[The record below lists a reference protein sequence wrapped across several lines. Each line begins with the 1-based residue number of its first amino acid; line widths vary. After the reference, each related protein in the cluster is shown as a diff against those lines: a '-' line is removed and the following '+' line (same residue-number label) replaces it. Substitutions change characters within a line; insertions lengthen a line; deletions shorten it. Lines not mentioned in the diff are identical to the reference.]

1 MEFLISVD
9 FTPRSKPAPPHYNRD
24 NENTIMQTQ
33 LADFISNTAEGKE
46 AEAILRSCVHCGFC
60 TATCPTYQLLGDED
74 DGPRGRIYL
83 IKSVLEGNQ
92 ATEKTQLH
100 LDRCLTC
107 RSCETTCPSG
117 VNYHRLLDIGRAE
130 VEKQVPR
137 SALQKCLRWL
147 IVTIMP
153 ERNLFSPLMFLGQM
167 FRPLLPPVLKE
178 KVPPRPSVKLA
189 APVTQHTRKMLML
202 EGCVQPSMAP
212 NINTATLRILNALG
226 VSITPTPKAGCCGAL
241 RHHLNAQD
249 AAKADM
255 RRNIEAW
262 LPELDA
268 GAEAIIIN
276 ASGCGAQ
283 IADYGKLFASD
294 PGFAGSASRISERS
308 FDIAEILLQEEQ
320 NIIAKLES
328 SPSAIAGTK
337 VAFHSPCTLQHGQN
351 ITGMVERI
359 LSAAGC
365 ELMPVTD
372 SHLCC
377 GSAGTY
383 SIFQPELSKQ
393 LRSNKIDALTAHQP
407 HIIVTAN
414 IGCLTHMLPAT
425 GIPVKHWVELIDQA
439 LGL

>member
-1 MEFLISVD
+1 
-9 FTPRSKPAPPHYNRD
+9 
-24 NENTIMQTQ
+24 MQTQ
-33 LADFISNTAEGKE
+33 LADFISNTPDGQE

-83 IKSVLEGNQ
+83 IKSVLEGNV
-92 ATEKTQLH
+92 ATEKTQQH

-137 SALQKCLRWL
+137 SFVQNVLRWL

-153 ERNLFSPLMFLGQM
+153 QRNIFSPLMAQF
-167 FRPLLPPVLKE
+167 FRPLLPSILKE
-178 KVPPRPSVKLA
+178 KVPPRPSVKLV
-189 APVTQHTRKMLML
+189 APTQQHSRKMLML

-212 NINTATLRILNALG
+212 NINTATLRVLDALG
-226 VSITPTPKAGCCGAL
+226 VSIEPTPKAGCCGAL
-241 RHHLNAQD
+241 RQHLNAQD
-249 AAKADM
+249 AAKNDM
-255 RRNIEAW
+255 RGNIDAW
-262 LPELDA
+262 VPALDN

-283 IADYGKLFASD
+283 IADYGKIFAAD
-294 PGFAGSASRISERS
+294 EAYASKAERISERS
-308 FDIAEILLQEEQ
+308 FDLAEILVQEEQ
-320 NIIAKLES
+320 NIIAKLEAEGS
-328 SPSAIAGTK
+328 RIAGKK
-337 VAFHSPCTLQHGQN
+337 VAFHAPCTLQHGLS
-351 ITGMVERI
+351 ITGVVERI
-359 LSAAGC
+359 LTAAGC
-365 ELMPVTD
+365 ELATVAD

-393 LRSNKIDALTAHQP
+393 LRDNKLTALNVDKP
-407 HIIVTAN
+407 ELIATAN
-414 IGCLTHMLPAT
+414 IGCLSHMQSAADV
-425 GIPVKHWVELIDQA
+425 PVKHWVELVDEA
-439 LGL
+439 LGN

>member
-1 MEFLISVD
+1 
-9 FTPRSKPAPPHYNRD
+9 
-24 NENTIMQTQ
+24 MQTQ
-33 LADFISNTAEGKE
+33 LADFISNTAAGNE
-46 AEAILRSCVHCGFC
+46 AESILRSCVHCGFC

-92 ATEKTQLH
+92 ATEKTQQH

-137 SALQKCLRWL
+137 SGGQKLLRWL

-153 ERNLFSPLMFLGQM
+153 ERSIFSPLMRLGQL
-167 FRPLLPPVLKE
+167 FRFMLPAVLKDKVPARPGVLLQPPVTNHS
-178 KVPPRPSVKLA
+178 R
-189 APVTQHTRKMLML
+189 TMLML

-212 NINTATLRILNALG
+212 NINTATLRLLDAVGISVKA
-226 VSITPTPKAGCCGAL
+226 TPKAGCCGAL
-241 RHHLNAQD
+241 RHHLNEQD

-255 RRNIEAW
+255 KANIDIWSA
-262 LPELDA
+262 ELDA
-268 GAEAIIIN
+268 GAEALVVN

-283 IADYGKLFASD
+283 VKDYGKLLASD
-294 PGFAGSASRISERS
+294 PAYAEKARQISEQS
-308 FDIAEILLQEEQ
+308 FDIAEILIREEASL
-320 NIIAKLES
+320 IARLKQKG
-328 SPSAIAGTK
+328 SAIAGKK
-337 VAFHSPCTLQHGQN
+337 VAFHSPCTLQHGQSIN
-351 ITGMVERI
+351 GVVER
-359 LSAAGC
+359 LLTAAGC
-365 ELMPVTD
+365 ELVTVAD

-393 LRSNKIDALTAHQP
+393 LRDNKITALTSHQP
-407 HIIVTAN
+407 EVIVTAN
-414 IGCLTHMLPAT
+414 IGCLSQMLPAT
-425 GIPVKHWVELIDQA
+425 ETPVKHWVELMDEA
-439 LGL
+439 LS